1 MNLWVFLAML
11 MQPVSQLHA
20 DQTCNNGYTLTVW
33 ASPDLVSQYNYSIIY
48 AQLTDQ
54 YGAAVEGVTLNFNAA
69 SGDGSLGTY
78 SSTTDSNGQCAV
90 GYQAGGSSAQ
100 INVFDGNGFGLSTSC
115 VVNVIQPP
123 QPPNYQLWISAGK
136 NPLINGETTNVNV
149 CIMDVTTWSGLNGAT
164 VYFTVS
170 SNDAVLGALSATTDA
185 NGNCSVPVT
194 AGSSTSQISAWSYP
208 SSGGTTSNSFLLQCP
223 SSGDAFNLDVSA
235 EQAAVPQNGSTTLHS
250 SISDTTLG
258 LPMSGTQVVFSIQ
271 SGDGRLIDIFGNSTT
286 QVTTYADQNGNS
298 ALSFWSGTQ
307 PTTILV
313 TATNGTTTQTQ
324 TLNIG
329 VLADNTYHLNL
340 WSNQSMLK
348 CGEQATLTAQLIN
361 DTLGIPVSGSQLYFQ
376 ITNGDGTLSSYQSY
390 YASTDSNGVC
400 NIAFTGGNYSS
411 TVSVCDLSGYST
423 YQNTSIGVYTTNPTC
438 SLTLSAGN
446 NVLLSGAS
454 TVLHTQFWDST
465 TGLPISGGA
474 INFAVS
480 TGDGVLTTEMGYTTM
495 PNFTAYTD
503 VNGNC
508 DLYFVG
514 GTMPSYVTATA
525 ADYQQVST
533 GYPFGVIPDTYIM
546 YLSPSQVTL
555 PVGSATTFTA
565 QLYNTTRSA
574 FMTDTPV
581 LFTVTGGDASIGS
594 GGRSYPATTDSNGY
608 ANVSVTNGSIASTI
622 TVTDQVGYGASAS
635 GVIYPPANYSLTMTA
650 DRTKLMHNHS
660 SPIHLLLTDISTYPP
675 TPVPYTT
682 LTLYLSGEDGSNTV
696 TTGSDGSA
704 TATYVMGAQSE
715 TVTASATDNDG
726 HSTTNSISFTLA
738 PAPSYSLSVT
748 VPPDESSLQAGQ
760 STLLTATFLDETPL
774 PIPGATVTWAVRP
787 DPNGDNT
794 GLGSVAGD
802 GTTFNAGNAVAL
814 FIFGSKPT
822 IVDVTASIW
831 NADYSVTITST
842 FALTLTPLPPPCIC
856 GCTTCADVNGCSNG
870 SCLPCV
876 CKFAGDSNTPCS
888 CASVGGCNNDCRS
901 CQCDEV
907 GDNCTCANDAGC
919 MGGDCGPCICGTT
932 GCDCSRKSADCNGG
946 CMDCKCGGGDCHCET
961 RNACGVNI
969 SGCSGGGGD
978 SKDTGLSITVDVGS
992 MTATLRAGSD
1002 SGQITVSY
1010 VLANGTSLPVTK
1022 AIMDPG
1028 ESQTLAFTMSDI
1040 APWPY
1045 STANFIAYYTVDSD
1059 TANYEA
1065 KDSIAPVD
1073 IKRDTPGKQRKVT
1086 WESIEG
1092 VVAKALPG
1100 QKINLKLD
1108 LPYGITATDYQ
1119 WTITG
1124 GIFADYDPQV
1134 PPHGAHVTALQSSD
1148 FTGPEMHFYWSQS
1161 GTQTVH
1167 MNCLVGGT
1175 PQYFTKTIEVVA
1187 PVCTFEATQKKF
1199 EITSV
1204 YQYSNYIRWKA
1215 KVDKLPTDF
1224 PDGGKWIFVQ
1234 NICVT
1239 DHLSPPS
1246 GQVGK
1251 WNKHDGQWCL
1261 DAYPS
1266 YTLISY
1272 GNLSGK
1278 NDGEE
1283 DHNSDPPTGP
1293 ANNDVGNEQFDQQ
1306 FRTYVMFKSNESG
1319 ALWVPL
1325 KVINWGMGFK
1335 SSISTWHNSTFSDV
1349 YPPTDQTLTGTE
1361 THTLPEWS
1369 HLGSFEITTTKPAP
1383 QL

>member
-1 MNLWVFLAML
+1 
-11 MQPVSQLHA
+11 
-20 DQTCNNGYTLTVW
+20 
-33 ASPDLVSQYNYSIIY
+33 
-48 AQLTDQ
+48 
-54 YGAAVEGVTLNFNAA
+54 
-69 SGDGSLGTY
+69 
-78 SSTTDSNGQCAV
+78 
-90 GYQAGGSSAQ
+90 
-100 INVFDGNGFGLSTSC
+100 
-115 VVNVIQPP
+115 
-123 QPPNYQLWISAGK
+123 
-136 NPLINGETTNVNV
+136 
-149 CIMDVTTWSGLNGAT
+149 
-164 VYFTVS
+164 
-170 SNDAVLGALSATTDA
+170 
-185 NGNCSVPVT
+185 
-194 AGSSTSQISAWSYP
+194 
-208 SSGGTTSNSFLLQCP
+208 
-223 SSGDAFNLDVSA
+223 
-235 EQAAVPQNGSTTLHS
+235 
-250 SISDTTLG
+250 
-258 LPMSGTQVVFSIQ
+258 MSGSQVVFGIQ
-271 SGDGRLIDIFGNSTT
+271 SGDGRLMDASGNSTT
-286 QVTTYADQNGNS
+286 QVTTYADENGKS
-298 ALSFWSGTQ
+298 ALTFLSGTQ
-307 PTTILV
+307 PTTISV
-313 TATNGTTTQTQ
+313 TATNSTTTQTQ
-324 TLNIG
+324 TLTLG
-329 VLADNTYHLNL
+329 VLADTYHLNL
-340 WSNQSMLK
+340 WSDHSMLDW
-348 CGEQATLTAQLIN
+348 GARAILTAQLMD
-361 DTLGIPVSGSQLYFQ
+361 DTLGVPISGAQLYFQ
-376 ITNGDGTLSSYQSY
+376 ITSGDGSIPGYQAN
-390 YASTDSNGVC
+390 YATTDSNGVC
-400 NIAFTGGNYSS
+400 NVNFTGGVYNS
-411 TVSVCDLSGYST
+411 TVNVMDLSGFGT
-423 YQNTSIGVYTTNPTC
+423 YQNTSIGVC
-438 SLTLSAGN
+438 ASSHLRDLTLSAGN

-454 TVLHTQFWDST
+454 TVLHTQLWDST
-465 TGLPISGGA
+465 SGLPVSGG
-474 INFAVS
+474 IITFAVS
-480 TGDGVLTTEMGYTTM
+480 AGDGTLS
-495 PNFTAYTD
+495 TD
-503 VNGNC
+503 LSVAPTQTLQAATDANGSC
-508 DLYFVG
+508 DIYFYG
-514 GTMPSYVTATA
+514 GTVPSSVTAA
-525 ADYQQVST
+525 AMDYAYVAST
-533 GYPFGVIPDTYIM
+533 GYPSAVYYFDVIPDTYIM

-555 PVGSATTFTA
+555 PVDSPTTFTA
-565 QLYNTTRSA
+565 QLYNATRSA

-581 LFTVTGGDASIGS
+581 LFTVNGGDASIGIGS
-594 GGRSYPATTDSNGY
+594 EGRSSTISTDSYGY
-608 ANVSVTNGSIASTI
+608 ANVSVTNGKVASTI

-635 GVIYPPANYSLTMTA
+635 GVIYPPANYSLTMSA
-650 DRTKLMHNHS
+650 DRTTLMQNHS

-682 LTLYLSGEDGSNTV
+682 LTLYLSGEGGSYDV

-715 TVTASATDNDG
+715 TVTASATDNEG
-726 HSTTNSISFTLA
+726 HSTTNSIPFTLA
-738 PAPSYSLSVT
+738 PAPGYSLSVT
-748 VPPDESSLQAGQ
+748 VPDDESSLQAGQ
-760 STLLTATFLDETPL
+760 STTLTATFLDETPL
-774 PIPGATVTWAVRP
+774 PISGATVSWAVRP

-802 GTTFNAGNAVAL
+802 GTTYNAGNAVAL

-831 NADYSVTITST
+831 NVDYSVTISST
-842 FALTLTPLPPPCIC
+842 FSITLNPLPPPCIC
-856 GCTTCADVNGCSNG
+856 GCTTCANANGCMSG
-870 SCLPCV
+870 SCLPCA
-876 CKFAGDSNTPCS
+876 CKFANDPNTPCS
-888 CASVGGCNNDCRS
+888 CANVGGCSNDCRS

-907 GDNCTCANDAGC
+907 GDHCTCENDAGC

-932 GCDCSRKSADCNGG
+932 GCDCGRKSVNCGGFCGEKAPCECGCVVGRGANACSNKSCCNGQG
-946 CMDCKCGGGDCHCET
+946 SCY
-961 RNACGVNI
+961 
-969 SGCSGGGGD
+969 GGGG
-978 SKDTGLSITVDVGS
+978 SSDTGLSITADVGS

-1028 ESQTLAFTMSDI
+1028 ESQTLAFTMDDI

-1045 STANFIAYYTVDSD
+1045 STANFIAYYSMDSD
-1059 TANYEA
+1059 NSKTFTAEYNL
-1065 KDSIAPVD
+1065 APVD

-1124 GIFADYDPQV
+1124 GNFADYDPQV
-1134 PPHGAHVTALQSSD
+1134 PPQGAHVTALQSSD

-1234 NICVT
+1234 NVCVT

-1246 GQVGK
+1246 GPVGK

-1261 DAYPS
+1261 DAFPS
-1266 YTLISY
+1266 YTLINY

-1283 DHNSDPPTGP
+1283 NHNSDPPTGP

-1306 FRTYVMFKSNESG
+1306 FRTYVMFKSNESC
-1319 ALWVPL
+1319 ARWVPL

-1335 SSISTWHNSTFSDV
+1335 SSISTWHNRTFSDV
-1349 YPPTDQTLTGTE
+1349 YPPADQTLTGTE